1 MFKLAITQK
10 HAENNMLLHRW
21 YEKIQFLWKRVP
33 GSTMDNECG

>member
-21 YEKIQFLWKRVP
+21 YEKNKISMKTSAW
-33 GSTMDNECG
+33 